1 MQKTENQSPKTKRK
15 NMKTQ
20 NFFEARC
27 DMLLENR
34 SKDLTKF
41 LQVIKFINKIFY
53 FGADSGD
60 FLRNWDFYNGI

>member
-34 SKDLTKF
+34 LKDLTMF
-41 LQVIKFINKIFY
+41 LQTIKFKNKVFY
-53 FGADSGD
+53 FGSVSGD
-60 FLRNWDFYNGI
+60 R